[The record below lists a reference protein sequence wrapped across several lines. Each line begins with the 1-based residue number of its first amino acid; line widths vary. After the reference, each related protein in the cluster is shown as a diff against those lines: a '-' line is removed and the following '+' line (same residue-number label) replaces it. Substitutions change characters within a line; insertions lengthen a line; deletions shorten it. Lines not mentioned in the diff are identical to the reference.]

1 MAIYQLYRE
10 QKLEGSVD
18 AVWNFISSPENLHKI
33 TPKYMGFHIT
43 SKNISKKIYP
53 GMLIEYK
60 VNPILNIPMTW
71 LTEITQV
78 KEKEYF
84 IDEQRVGPYKIWHHE
99 HKIEKINGGVLMTD
113 IVSYQPP
120 FGILGSLANSLFI
133 KKQLREIFE
142 YRTKAVEKEFG
153 NFLSE

>member
-10 QKLEGSVD
+10 QKLEGSMD
-18 AVWNFISSPENLHKI
+18 AVWNFISSPENLQKI

-43 SKNISKKIYP
+43 SKNISKNIYP

-60 VNPILNIPMTW
+60 VKPILNIPLTW

-84 IDEQRVGPYKIWHHE
+84 IDEQRTGPYKIWHHE
-99 HKIEKINGGVLMTD
+99 HKIIPADEGVLMIDLVT
-113 IVSYQPP
+113 YQPP
-120 FGILGSLANSLFI
+120 FGFLGRIANSLLI
-133 KKQLREIFE
+133 RKQLEAIFD
-142 YRTKAVEKEFG
+142 YRKIVLNKIFST
-153 NFLSE
+153 

>member
-10 QKLEGSVD
+10 QKLKGSMD
-18 AVWNFISSPENLHKI
+18 EVWNFISSPDNLQKI

-60 VNPILNIPMTW
+60 VTPILNIPLTW

-99 HKIEKINGGVLMTD
+99 HKIIPADEGVLMTD
-113 IVSYQPP
+113 LVTYQPP
-120 FGILGSLANSLFI
+120 FGFLGRIANSLLI
-133 KKQLREIFE
+133 RKKLEAIFD
-142 YRTKAVEKEFG
+142 YRKTVMNNTFYAMP
-153 NFLSE
+153 